1 MDWRDIAAPTLDGI
15 LVGRVGGDGP
25 PVLLLH
31 GGPSLPYD
39 YLAPLAEELADGYTV
54 AWYQQRSLTPS
65 VRTGPFSVEQHI
77 IDLTAILDALGW
89 ERAWLVG
96 HSWGG
101 HLAVATAVARP
112 DRVLGVMAVDPLGA
126 VGDGGAEEFG
136 ATLVGRISP
145 EFRVR
150 AEEADRRSEAED
162 GTDEDA
168 LEALRLVWPA
178 YFSDPANVPA
188 MPPMALS
195 LEGHLGTWES
205 LIEGLPALERSLSSI
220 TAPTAFVH
228 GSDSPMPLTA
238 STDTAALIPGAT
250 VEIVP
255 GAGHF
260 VWYESPG
267 AVRRSLERLVSR

>member
-150 AEEADRRSEAED
+150 AEEADRRSEAETEPTRRTGGTATGLARLLLRSGKRAGDASD
-162 GTDEDA
+162 GA
-168 LEALRLVWPA
+168 
-178 YFSDPANVPA
+178 VPRG
-188 MPPMALS
+188 PPR
-195 LEGHLGTWES
+195 HLES

-238 STDTAALIPGAT
+238 STDTAALIPGAQ
-250 VEIVP
+250 VDIVS

-260 VWYESPG
+260 VWYERPG
-267 AVRRSLERLVSR
+267 AVRRSLDQLTAS